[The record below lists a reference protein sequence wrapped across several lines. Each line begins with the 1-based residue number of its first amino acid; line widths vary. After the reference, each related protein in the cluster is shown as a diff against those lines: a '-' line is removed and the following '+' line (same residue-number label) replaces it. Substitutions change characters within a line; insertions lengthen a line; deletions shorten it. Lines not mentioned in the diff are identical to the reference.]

1 MNFGTLACTSKQFV
15 IDSCC
20 LVSHSNHLT
29 HSNRRFDWLKISVL
43 YESIKHADDTFDS
56 FCKQKASENKGKC
69 VGKMMDS
76 LS

>member
-1 MNFGTLACTSKQFV
+1 MLW
-15 IDSCC
+15 
-20 LVSHSNHLT
+20 LVE
-29 HSNRRFDWLKISVL
+29 ISVL

-56 FCKQKASENKGKC
+56 FRKQKESENKGEC